1 MPLSYGGGVT
11 ELEQIKKLFY
21 IGYEKVILNSS
32 FIRTPEL
39 VREAVRFAGSQSIVV
54 SIDAKADLLGR
65 YVCYTSD
72 GQQKVSKSPVE
83 LAKEAQKLGA
93 GELLLNSIN
102 RDGEMKGY
110 DLKLVRSVADAV
122 SIPVIA
128 CGGAGS
134 IEDIKQVLDQGH
146 ADAAAA
152 GSFFVYYG
160 RNKAILI
167 TAPSEEEFLQAG
179 IYTE

>member
-1 MPLSYGGGVT
+1 M
-11 ELEQIKKLFY
+11 
-21 IGYEKVILNSS
+21 
-32 FIRTPEL
+32 
-39 VREAVRFAGSQSIVV
+39 
-54 SIDAKADLLGR
+54 
-65 YVCYTSD
+65 
-72 GQQKVSKSPVE
+72 
-83 LAKEAQKLGA
+83 
-93 GELLLNSIN
+93 NSIN

-110 DLKLVRSVADAV
+110 DLKLVRSVADTV